1 MISQRSSTK
10 TDSRFS
16 FSGAGRFL
24 LCKIRANGASFLLYA
39 CLALIIPVF
48 VLVGIGYAEYYERET
63 ILLELAQNEM
73 TQIFFIVAAIAA
85 ALLSSV
91 YAWRNTHTKAGN
103 YFEHKLPLTRN
114 ALFLANS
121 LYGLL
126 LFIVPFLLMMMI
138 FALIGAFT
146 CGTGLYGTFMIELI
160 KLTVYT
166 VVFYVLYYSVFT
178 FSCVVCG
185 NTAVHIVFSLVI
197 LFIPFLLSL
206 CFSTAFELLLGW
218 EITDSALLDILGTS
232 PITLYTRFGVLS
244 EIAAGKVFLHSLF
257 VIIGAA
263 VIFAIGAVLNIFLK
277 SERAGESFTYNGIK
291 VTVKYLIIFIIM
303 TLTAILLP
311 GMTAKNAGGII
322 ISALL
327 LILIG
332 FVCNLVLNMV
342 MYRGVRRGVLKGI
355 KAFACVA
362 FVCVVL
368 MTGIT
373 VRYSR
378 APVKISSGLCR
389 EIIIYD
395 QGYDMGD
402 CCPAYL
408 VSDKNDIK
416 RLMSILDNNQSGIYG
431 YDDKDHLF
439 NATVIVNTGFGSSLK
454 NYYYKALSDEDARFI
469 ESLKNNTSVEKA
481 LLSVSESCKI
491 SIYSP
496 GFISKTFENAKF
508 DKIFREIYLPEF
520 KERYDFYPWEYSGKS
535 VYNYFLLKRYDY
547 TIKLPIYSDMEK
559 TRAAIQEL
567 YDNKEFPYAPA
578 FSSEEIVE
586 SQCKSILISCDI
598 NGIGNEKYES
608 GYYQYIERKFS
619 SSVPS
624 EKEVLT
630 ALLEYL
636 CENEKEL
643 QEVYESFI
651 YDEED
656 TSDPDNKEPIAYVL
670 MDAYLNSNVN
680 STGVEPMA
688 AKFIPFN
695 RETAKILGIDYDGV
709 IADIKAYNAEQQS
722 QSDR

>member
-24 LCKIRANGASFLLYA
+24 LCKVRANWASFLLYA

-48 VLVGIGYAEYYERET
+48 VLVGIGYADHYERET
-63 ILLELAQNEM
+63 LLLELAQTELI
-73 TQIFFIVAAIAA
+73 QIFFTIAAIAA

-91 YAWRNTHTKAGN
+91 YAWRNTHTKIGN

-126 LFIVPFLLMMMI
+126 LFIVPFLLMMVI

-146 CGTGLYGTFMIELI
+146 CGAGLYGTFMIELI

-185 NTAVHIVFSLVI
+185 NTAVHIAFSLII

-218 EITDSALLDILGTS
+218 EITDSTLLDILGTS
-232 PITLYTRFGVLS
+232 PMTLYTRFGVLS
-244 EIAAGKVFLHSLF
+244 EIATGKVFLHSLF

-277 SERAGESFTYNGIK
+277 SERAGEAFTYNGIK

-368 MTGIT
+368 MAGIT
-373 VRYSR
+373 VRYHS
-378 APVKISSGLCR
+378 APVKISSGICK

-395 QGYDMGD
+395 TTYDTD
-402 CCPAYL
+402 NYCHAYL
-408 VSDKNDIK
+408 VNDKNDIK
-416 RLMSILDNNQSGIYG
+416 HLMNILDNNQSGIYG

-439 NATVIVNTGFGSSLK
+439 NATVIVNTSFGSSLK
-454 NYYYKALSDEDARFI
+454 NSYYKALSDEDARFI
-469 ESLKNNTSVEKA
+469 EGLKNNASVEKA

-491 SIYSP
+491 SIYSQ

-508 DKIFREIYLPEF
+508 NKIFREIYLPELQ
-520 KERYDFYPWEYSGKS
+520 ELYGLYPWEYSGKS
-535 VYNYFLLKRYDY
+535 VYNYFLLKRYDH
-547 TIKLPIYSDMEK
+547 TIRMPIYSDMEK
-559 TRAAIQEL
+559 TREAIQEL
-567 YDNKEFPYAPA
+567 YGNKEFPYAPA

-608 GYYQYIERKFS
+608 YYYQNIEMKFS

-624 EKEVLT
+624 EKEILI
-630 ALLEYL
+630 AILEYL

-643 QEVYESFI
+643 QKGYESLI

-656 TSDPDNKEPIAYVL
+656 TSDPDNKQPIAYVL
-670 MDAYLNSNVN
+670 MFAYLNSNVN
-680 STGVEPMA
+680 STGVEMMA
-688 AKFIPFN
+688 SKSIPFN
-695 RETAKILGIDYDGV
+695 RETAEILGIDYDGV
-709 IADIKAYNAEQQS
+709 IADIKAYHAEQQS
-722 QSDR
+722 QSKG

>member
-24 LCKIRANGASFLLYA
+24 LCKVRANWASFLLYA
-39 CLALIIPVF
+39 CLALIIPIF
-48 VLVGIGYAEYYERET
+48 VLVGIGYADHYERET
-63 ILLELAQNEM
+63 LLLELAQTELI
-73 TQIFFIVAAIAA
+73 QIFFTIAAIAA

-91 YAWRNTHTKAGN
+91 YAWRNTHTKIGN

-126 LFIVPFLLMMMI
+126 LFIVPFLLMMVI

-146 CGTGLYGTFMIELI
+146 CGAGLYGTFMIELI

-185 NTAVHIVFSLVI
+185 NTAVHIAFSLII

-218 EITDSALLDILGTS
+218 EITDSTLLDILGTS
-232 PITLYTRFGVLS
+232 PITLYTRFGVIS
-244 EIAAGKVFLHSLF
+244 EIATGKVFLHSLF

-277 SERAGESFTYNGIK
+277 SERAGEAFTYNGIK

-303 TLTAILLP
+303 TLAAILLP
-311 GMTAKNAGGII
+311 EMTAKNAGGII

-368 MTGIT
+368 MAGIT
-373 VRYSR
+373 VRYHS
-378 APVKISSGLCR
+378 APVKISSGICK

-395 QGYDMGD
+395 TTYDTD
-402 CCPAYL
+402 NYCHAYL
-408 VSDKNDIK
+408 VNDKNDIK
-416 RLMSILDNNQSGIYG
+416 HLMSILDNSQSGIYG
-431 YDDKDHLF
+431 YDDEDHLF
-439 NATVIVNTGFGSSLK
+439 NATVIVNTSFGSSLK
-454 NYYYKALSDEDARFI
+454 NSYYRVLSDEEAHFI
-469 ESLKNNTSVEKA
+469 EGLKNNASVEKA

-491 SIYSP
+491 SIYSQ

-508 DKIFREIYLPEF
+508 NKIFREIYLPELQ
-520 KERYDFYPWEYSGKS
+520 ELYGLYPWEYSGKS
-535 VYNYFLLKRYDY
+535 VYNYFLLKRYDH
-547 TIKLPIYSDMEK
+547 TIRMPIYSDMEK

-567 YDNKEFPYAPA
+567 YGNKEFPYAPA
-578 FSSEEIVE
+578 FSSEVIVE

-598 NGIGNEKYES
+598 NVLGNDGYKSDYYKNIEK
-608 GYYQYIERKFS
+608 KLS

-624 EKEVLT
+624 EKEVLI
-630 ALLEYL
+630 AILEYL

-643 QEVYESFI
+643 QEGYESLI

-656 TSDPDNKEPIAYVL
+656 TSDPDNKQPIAYVL
-670 MDAYLNSNVN
+670 MFAHINTNVN
-680 STGVEPMA
+680 STGVETMVSRY
-688 AKFIPFN
+688 IPFN
-695 RETAKILGIDYDGV
+695 RETAEILGFDYDE
-709 IADIKAYNAEQQS
+709 IIDDIKA
-722 QSDR
+722 